1 MSEEFKAFIEKR
13 KKAALAYVNGDAEP
27 LAISSSSNRLQPS
40 SGRAAARSTAP
51 RM

>member
-1 MSEEFKAFIEKR
+1 MSEGFKAFIEKR

-27 LAISSSSNRLQPS
+27 SARIASARLL
-40 SGRAAARSTAP
+40 GRAAARSTAP